1 MNLLEQAAIFL
12 VTAVIVVPLFR
23 RMQLGAVLGYLA
35 AGAIIG
41 PWGLGL
47 IADADA
53 TLSFAEMGVVLL
65 LFLIGLE
72 LEPSRLWALR
82 RPVFGLG
89 GAQVAVTGV
98 TLTGIAVWLN
108 LSWQAAIVVG
118 LGLAMSSTA
127 VVLAW
132 LGERGQISSRSG
144 RLAFAILLFQDVAVV
159 PLIALLPLLSPEK
172 TGHATGLILAAKGV
186 AAIAFV
192 IVVSRL
198 LVRPALKLVARFG
211 GREVFTA
218 AALLVV
224 IGAALTM
231 EAMGLSM
238 SLGAFLAGV
247 LLADSEFRHEL
258 EADVEPFKGLLLG
271 LFFMAV
277 GMSANLALFVTHTS
291 AVLGVVL
298 GLMVL
303 KALLMY
309 GLTRIS
315 GTGNEEGQ
323 RVAVLV
329 AQGGEFA
336 FVLFIAAQAAGILS
350 GDVAEFLVL
359 AVTISM
365 LVAPLSFIVHERLLE
380 RWLERTKPPEFD
392 LIDGGNPVIIAGYG
406 RYGQIVSRVLR
417 MAGIPFTAIEASFQ
431 QVDFVRRFGNKV
443 YYGDASRLELLESAR
458 ARDAKLFVLAI
469 DDVEA
474 SVKTAAV
481 IRQNFPDLPILARA
495 RNRVHY
501 YRLRDLDIPHEA
513 IEREVFLSSLRTARQ
528 ALLLT
533 GMEATQVAR
542 AVALFKE
549 HDEKLMGEQYA
560 VRQDEA
566 QLIQTT
572 AQAAAQLQEVF
583 EADVKESESP
593 VLGRHGGGKVKRI
606 DNDV

>member
-1 MNLLEQAAIFL
+1 MTLLEQAAIFL
-12 VTAVIVVPLFR
+12 VTAVIVVPVFR

-82 RPVFGLG
+82 HPVFGLG
-89 GAQVAVTGV
+89 GAQVVATGIV
-98 TLTGIAVWLN
+98 LTGIAFWLN
-108 LSWQAAIVVG
+108 LSWPAAIVVG

-127 VVLAW
+127 IVLAW
-132 LGERGQISSRSG
+132 LGERGQLSSPSG
-144 RLAFAILLFQDVAVV
+144 RRAFAILLFQDVAVI
-159 PLIALLPLLSPEK
+159 PLIALLPLLSPDK
-172 TGHATGLILAAKGV
+172 TGHPSGWILAAKGV

-192 IVVSRL
+192 MVVSRL
-198 LVRPALKLVARFG
+198 LVRPVLKLVARFG

-224 IGAALTM
+224 IGSALTM
-231 EAMGLSM
+231 ETMGLSM

-277 GMSANLALFVTHTS
+277 GMSANLALFMLHPFT
-291 AVLGVVL
+291 VLGVAF

-303 KALLMY
+303 KALVMY
-309 GLTRIS
+309 GLARGS

-323 RVAVLV
+323 RIAVLI

-336 FVLFIAAQAAGILS
+336 FVLFVAAQSAGILV
-350 GDVAEFLVL
+350 GATADFLVL
-359 AVTISM
+359 AVTVSM
-365 LVAPLSFIVHERLLE
+365 LLAPLSFIVHERLLQ
-380 RWLERTKPPEFD
+380 RWLERTAPPEFD
-392 LIDGGNPVIIAGYG
+392 RIDGPGNPVIIAGYG

-417 MAGIPFTAIEASFQ
+417 MAGVPFTAIEASFQ

-458 ARDAKLFVLAI
+458 AADAKLFVLAI

-481 IRQNFPDLPILARA
+481 VRKHFPNLPILARA

-501 YRLRDLDIPHEA
+501 YRLRDLDIDRDA
-513 IEREVFLSSLRTARQ
+513 IKREFFLSSLETARQ
-528 ALLLT
+528 ALELT
-533 GMEATQVAR
+533 GMDALQAAR

-549 HDEKLMGEQYA
+549 HDEKLMDAQYA
-560 VRQDEA
+560 VRQDET
-566 QLIQTT
+566 QLIQTA
-572 AQAAAQLQEVF
+572 AQAAAQLQELF
-583 EADVKESESP
+583 EADVGES
-593 VLGRHGGGKVKRI
+593 GRPRSGQTEQAVKLNI
-606 DNDV
+606 

>member
-1 MNLLEQAAIFL
+1 
-12 VTAVIVVPLFR
+12 
-23 RMQLGAVLGYLA
+23 
-35 AGAIIG
+35 
-41 PWGLGL
+41 
-47 IADADA
+47 
-53 TLSFAEMGVVLL
+53 
-65 LFLIGLE
+65 
-72 LEPSRLWALR
+72 
-82 RPVFGLG
+82 
-89 GAQVAVTGV
+89 
-98 TLTGIAVWLN
+98 
-108 LSWQAAIVVG
+108 
-118 LGLAMSSTA
+118 
-127 VVLAW
+127 
-132 LGERGQISSRSG
+132 
-144 RLAFAILLFQDVAVV
+144 
-159 PLIALLPLLSPEK
+159 
-172 TGHATGLILAAKGV
+172 
-186 AAIAFV
+186 
-192 IVVSRL
+192 
-198 LVRPALKLVARFG
+198 
-211 GREVFTA
+211 VFTA

-231 EAMGLSM
+231 EAIGISM

-277 GMSANLALFVTHTS
+277 GMSANLALFVSHPFT
-291 AVLGVVL
+291 VLGVTL

-309 GLTRIS
+309 GLARVS
-315 GTGNEEGQ
+315 GTGSEEAQ
-323 RVAVLV
+323 RIAVLI

-336 FVLFIAAQAAGILS
+336 FVLFVAAQTAGILP
-350 GDVAEFLVL
+350 GETAEFLVL

-365 LVAPLSFIVHERLLE
+365 LLAPLSFIVYERLLE

-392 LIDGGNPVIIAGYG
+392 LIDGPGNPVIIAGYG

-458 ARDAKLFVLAI
+458 AGDAKLFVLAI

-481 IRQNFPDLPILARA
+481 VRKNFPNLPILARA

-501 YRLRDLDIPHEA
+501 YRLRDLDIDRDA
-513 IEREVFLSSLRTARQ
+513 IEREIFLSSLETARQ
-528 ALLLT
+528 ALELT
-533 GMEATQVAR
+533 GMEPTQATR

-549 HDEKLMGEQYA
+549 HDEKLMDEQYA
-560 VRQDEA
+560 VRQDET

-583 EADVKESESP
+583 EADVKESASP
-593 VLGRHGGGKVKRI
+593 VPGRDGQAVRSI
-606 DNDV
+606 T

>member
-1 MNLLEQAAIFL
+1 MTLLEQAAIFL

-53 TLSFAEMGVVLL
+53 TLDFAEMGVVLL

-82 RPVFGLG
+82 HPVFGLG
-89 GAQVAVTGV
+89 GAQVVVTGIV
-98 TLTGIAVWLN
+98 LTGIAVWLN
-108 LSWQAAIVVG
+108 LSWQAALVVG

-127 VVLAW
+127 IVLAW
-132 LGERGQISSRSG
+132 LGERGHLSSPSG
-144 RLAFAILLFQDVAVV
+144 RLAFAILLFQDVAVI
-159 PLIALLPLLSPEK
+159 PLIALLPLLSPDR
-172 TGHATGLILAAKGV
+172 TGHASGWILAAKGV

-258 EADVEPFKGLLLG
+258 EADVDPFKGLLLG

-277 GMSANLALFVTHTS
+277 GMSANLALFVSHPFT
-291 AVLGVVL
+291 VLCVAL
-298 GLMVL
+298 GLMAL

-309 GLTRIS
+309 GLARVS
-315 GTGNEEGQ
+315 GTGNEEAQ
-323 RVAVLV
+323 RIAVLI

-336 FVLFIAAQAAGILS
+336 FVLFVAAQTAGILT
-350 GDVAEFLVL
+350 GETTEFLVL

-365 LVAPLSFIVHERLLE
+365 LLSPLSFVVHERLLE
-380 RWLERTKPPEFD
+380 RWLERTAPPEFD
-392 LIDGGNPVIIAGYG
+392 LIDGPGNPVIIAGYG

-481 IRQNFPDLPILARA
+481 VRKNFPNLPILARA

-501 YRLRDLDIPHEA
+501 YRLRDLDIDREA
-513 IEREVFLSSLRTARQ
+513 IEREIFLSSLETARQ
-528 ALLLT
+528 ALELT

-549 HDEKLMGEQYA
+549 HDEKLMDEQYA
-560 VRQDEA
+560 VRQDET

-583 EADVKESESP
+583 EADVISDKPRS
-593 VLGRHGGGKVKRI
+593 
-606 DNDV
+606 

>member
-1 MNLLEQAAIFL
+1 MNLLAQVAIFL

-35 AGAIIG
+35 AGALIG

-53 TLSFAEMGVVLL
+53 TLNFAEMGVVLL

-82 RPVFGLG
+82 HPVFGMG
-89 GAQVAVTGV
+89 GAQVVVTGIA
-98 TLTGIAVWLN
+98 LTGVAVWLN
-108 LSWQAAIVVG
+108 LSWQAATVVG

-127 VVLAW
+127 IVLAW
-132 LGERGQISSRSG
+132 LGERGQLSSPSG
-144 RLAFAILLFQDVAVV
+144 RLAFAILLFQDVAVI
-159 PLIALLPLLSPEK
+159 PLIALLPLLSPDR
-172 TGHATGLILAAKGV
+172 TGHESGWVLAAKGV

-258 EADVEPFKGLLLG
+258 EADVEPFKGLLG

-277 GMSANLALFVTHTS
+277 GMSANLALFVSHPF

-298 GLMVL
+298 GLMVV

-309 GLTRIS
+309 ALARVS
-315 GTGNEEGQ
+315 GTGNEEAQ
-323 RVAVLV
+323 RIAVLL

-336 FVLFIAAQAAGILS
+336 FVLFVAAQTAGILP
-350 GDVAEFLVL
+350 GETAEFLVL

-365 LVAPLSFIVHERLLE
+365 LLAPLSFVVHERLLE
-380 RWLERTKPPEFD
+380 RWLERTAPPEFD
-392 LIDGGNPVIIAGYG
+392 LIDGPGNPVIIAGYG

-458 ARDAKLFVLAI
+458 ARDAKLFILAI

-481 IRQNFPDLPILARA
+481 VRKNFPNLPILARA

-501 YRLRDLDIPHEA
+501 YRLRDLDIDREA
-513 IEREVFLSSLRTARQ
+513 IEREIFLSSLETARQ
-528 ALLLT
+528 ALELT
-533 GMEATQVAR
+533 GMEATQATR

-549 HDEKLMGEQYA
+549 HDRKLMDEQYA
-560 VRQDEA
+560 VRQDET
-566 QLIQTT
+566 QLIQTA

-583 EADVKESESP
+583 EADVKESRSP
-593 VLGRHGGGKVKRI
+593 VPERRGTR
-606 DNDV
+606 

>member
-23 RMQLGAVLGYLA
+23 RMHLGAVLGYLA

-53 TLSFAEMGVVLL
+53 TLSFAELGVVLL

-82 RPVFGLG
+82 HPVFGLG
-89 GAQVAVTGV
+89 GAQVVVTGIA
-98 TLTGIAVWLN
+98 LTGIALWLH

-127 VVLAW
+127 IVLAW
-132 LGERGQISSRSG
+132 LGERGQLSSPSG
-144 RLAFAILLFQDVAVV
+144 RLAFAILLFQDVAVI
-159 PLIALLPLLSPEK
+159 PLIALLPLLSPDR
-172 TGHATGLILAAKGV
+172 TGHASGWILAAKGV

-192 IVVSRL
+192 IFVSRL

-231 EAMGLSM
+231 EAIGISM

-277 GMSANLALFVTHTS
+277 GMSANLALFVSHPF

-309 GLTRIS
+309 GLARVS
-315 GTGNEEGQ
+315 GTGSEDAQ
-323 RVAVLV
+323 RTAVLI

-336 FVLFIAAQAAGILS
+336 FVLFVAAQGAAILPS
-350 GDVAEFLVL
+350 ETAAFLVL

-365 LVAPLSFIVHERLLE
+365 LLAPLSFIAHERLLE
-380 RWLERTKPPEFD
+380 RWFERMKPPEFD
-392 LIDGGNPVIIAGYG
+392 LIEGPGNPVIIAGYG

-481 IRQNFPDLPILARA
+481 VRKNFPDLPILARA

-501 YRLRDLDIPHEA
+501 YRLRDLDIDREV
-513 IEREVFLSSLRTARQ
+513 IERETFLSSLDTARQ
-528 ALLLT
+528 ALELT
-533 GMEATQVAR
+533 GMEAAQATR

-549 HDEKLMGEQYA
+549 HDEKLMDEQYA
-560 VRQDEA
+560 VRQDET
-566 QLIQTT
+566 QLIQTV

-583 EADVKESESP
+583 EADVKESAGPLPGQE
-593 VLGRHGGGKVKRI
+593 GQTVKSMT
-606 DNDV
+606 

>member
-23 RMQLGAVLGYLA
+23 RMHLGAVLGYLA

-53 TLSFAEMGVVLL
+53 TLSFAELGVVLL

-82 RPVFGLG
+82 HPVFGLG
-89 GAQVAVTGV
+89 GAQVVVTGIA
-98 TLTGIAVWLN
+98 LTGIALWLH

-127 VVLAW
+127 IVLAW
-132 LGERGQISSRSG
+132 LGERGQLSSPSG
-144 RLAFAILLFQDVAVV
+144 RLAFAILLFQDVAVI
-159 PLIALLPLLSPEK
+159 PLIALLPLLSPDR
-172 TGHATGLILAAKGV
+172 TGHASGWILAAKGV

-231 EAMGLSM
+231 EAIGISM

-277 GMSANLALFVTHTS
+277 GMSANLALFVSHPF

-309 GLTRIS
+309 GLARVS
-315 GTGNEEGQ
+315 GTGSEDAQ
-323 RVAVLV
+323 RTAVLI

-336 FVLFIAAQAAGILS
+336 FVLFVAAQGAAILPS
-350 GDVAEFLVL
+350 ETAAFLVL

-365 LVAPLSFIVHERLLE
+365 LLAPLSFIAHERLLE
-380 RWLERTKPPEFD
+380 RWFERMKPPEFD
-392 LIDGGNPVIIAGYG
+392 LIEGPGNPVIIAGYG

-481 IRQNFPDLPILARA
+481 VRKNFPDLPILARA

-501 YRLRDLDIPHEA
+501 YRLRDLDIDREV
-513 IEREVFLSSLRTARQ
+513 IERGTFLSSLDTARQ
-528 ALLLT
+528 ALELT
-533 GMEATQVAR
+533 GMEAAQATR

-549 HDEKLMGEQYA
+549 HDEKLMDEQYA
-560 VRQDEA
+560 VRQDET
-566 QLIQTT
+566 QLIQTV

-583 EADVKESESP
+583 EADVKESAGPLPGQE
-593 VLGRHGGGKVKRI
+593 GQTVKSMT
-606 DNDV
+606 

>member
-1 MNLLEQAAIFL
+1 MSFLQQAAIL
-12 VTAVIVVPLFR
+12 LATAVIAVPLFR

-53 TLSFAEMGVVLL
+53 TLNFAQMGVVLL

-82 RPVFGLG
+82 RPVFGMGSAQVVVSGIVLG
-89 GAQVAVTGV
+89 G
-98 TLTGIAVWLN
+98 IALWLN
-108 LSWQAAIVVG
+108 LSWRAAVVVG

-127 VVLAW
+127 IVLAW
-132 LGERGQISSRSG
+132 LGERDKLSSPSG
-144 RLAFAILLFQDVAVV
+144 RLAFAILLFQDVAVIPV
-159 PLIALLPLLSPEK
+159 IALLPLLSPDRL
-172 TGHATGLILAAKGV
+172 GHASGWILAARGV
-186 AAIAFV
+186 AAIALV

-198 LVRPALKLVARFG
+198 LVRPALKLIARFG

-231 EAMGLSM
+231 ETMGLSM

-277 GMSANLALFVTHTS
+277 GMSANLALFVSHPLT
-291 AVLGVVL
+291 VLGVSL
-298 GLMVL
+298 GLMVV

-309 GLTRIS
+309 GLARAS
-315 GTGNEEGQ
+315 GTGGEEAQ
-323 RVAVLV
+323 RIGVLI
-329 AQGGEFA
+329 AQGGEYA
-336 FVLFIAAQAAGILS
+336 FVLFVAAQVADILS
-350 GDVAEFLVL
+350 GATADFLVL
-359 AVTISM
+359 TVTISM
-365 LVAPLSFIVHERLLE
+365 LLAPFSFMLHEHLLQRWAE
-380 RWLERTKPPEFD
+380 RKKPPEFD
-392 LIDGGNPVIIAGYG
+392 LINGPGSPVIIAGYG

-474 SVKTAAV
+474 SVKTASV
-481 IRQNFPDLPILARA
+481 VRKHFPNLPILARA

-501 YRLRDLDIPHEA
+501 YRLRDLDIDREA
-513 IEREVFLSSLRTARQ
+513 IERETFQSSLETARQ
-528 ALLLT
+528 ALELT
-533 GMEATQVAR
+533 GMDATQAAR
-542 AVALFKE
+542 AVALFKA
-549 HDEKLMGEQYA
+549 HDESLMDEQYA

-566 QLIQTT
+566 QLIQTA
-572 AQAAAQLQEVF
+572 AQAAAQLREVF
-583 EADVKESESP
+583 DADVKE
-593 VLGRHGGGKVKRI
+593 GGDSVAADTDKG
-606 DNDV
+606 